1 MGGDFIGMDRY
12 SCCEHSCQDLF
23 FRGMMDGYM
32 NEKMR
37 ILRMRRERKDKEE
50 KIKEEEREVGR
61 IVSQLK
67 EGIKEVVNREIKEV
81 TNKWKDIVL
90 EKEETINE
98 LKKQLEDERNI

>member
-1 MGGDFIGMDRY
+1 MDQY
-12 SCCEHSCQDLF
+12 LCCEHSCQDLF

-98 LKKQLEDERNI
+98 LKKLLEEERQCEK